1 MLGSDSAQR
10 SSRWRPLLT
19 LADSHYGCQKTR
31 ASKEPQPRKGVEAQS
46 KPSNLLPH
54 PTCGPKHN
62 TICPTCSTQ
71 TASLDCASFASCLRF
86 GFPRYIKSLWSDLCR
101 RAVPASTQSGA
112 PRHTHTRRR
121 RATSCH
127 GGRTRRTR
135 SPTPLA
141 ACRLCAGGEV
151 YSFQSIAHSRGRR
164 PLQLSAL
171 HVVINNSKV
180 HTQSQE

>member
-1 MLGSDSAQR
+1 MLETPPYT
-10 SSRWRPLLT
+10 SRLT
-19 LADSHYGCQKTR
+19 LRLPKD
-31 ASKEPQPRKGVEAQS
+31 QS
-46 KPSNLLPH
+46 KQRTATKKGGGSPQQTLQPASPPHLRAQTQHHLSNLLHTNGQPRLCKTL
-54 PTCGPKHN
+54 PR
-62 TICPTCSTQ
+62 
-71 TASLDCASFASCLRF
+71 ALR
-86 GFPRYIKSLWSDLCR
+86 FPRYKVSLVRDLCR

-135 SPTPLA
+135 SPTHLGLPLA
-141 ACRLCAGGEV
+141 RRRRSPFI
-151 YSFQSIAHSRGRR
+151 SFQSIAHSRGRR

-180 HTQSQE
+180 HTRPQE